1 MPYEVHY
8 AKSKHAK
15 HFKCRRFK
23 TKAAANRFVK
33 TPKYACIGP
42 HKVPGVRAKEVYA
55 GERLRKAGVKFYKRV

>member
-15 HFKCRRFK
+15 RFKCRRFK
-23 TKAAANRFVK
+23 TKAAAIKFVR

-42 HKVPGVRAKEVYA
+42 HKVPGR
-55 GERLRKAGVKFYKRV
+55 GEK